1 MASVP
6 PCIPCFFGARNLGRV
21 LATLPYFAFSVATFF
36 PHSDGA
42 KSLRFVGS
50 SIRARWRDLRSN
62 WIHVTSIG
70 PRPGHGPRIHVTSG
84 CTRCGFFS
92 QGIVVTLSSLNKS
105 QVELIDAHLLR
116 RRLITLTNKTY
127 QKLASADRSEGAGVY
142 KKTKIWILCCG
153 LHPLTSFLKG
163 FIDILKDFVTFLK
176 DFTDFLK
183 DFPCSI
189 KIAYC

>member
-1 MASVP
+1 M
-6 PCIPCFFGARNLGRV
+6 
-21 LATLPYFAFSVATFF
+21 
-36 PHSDGA
+36 
-42 KSLRFVGS
+42 
-50 SIRARWRDLRSN
+50 
-62 WIHVTSIG
+62 
-70 PRPGHGPRIHVTSG
+70 
-84 CTRCGFFS
+84 
-92 QGIVVTLSSLNKS
+92 TLSSLNKS

-142 KKTKIWILCCG
+142 IKTKIWILCCG

-183 DFPCSI
+183 DSTDFLKDFVDFLMESKDSLRMSQI
-189 KIAYC
+189 SLRIS